1 MRRLVGLTLPVFLGC
16 TASTQLTLPPKKD
29 AIAVPA
35 PSIKPPA
42 PAPLSVGQAN
52 AEILKAQT
60 LPRAQRI
67 AIWKTWANDQ
77 TQPQLQAHAL
87 TQLYW
92 SADPECFSLA
102 LKAFASSYARVRA
115 TAARI
120 LGENTTSVEAT
131 KSTLLDALAGAAD
144 EERLAILWTLVVR
157 GEKSIAS
164 KALDEL
170 RNGSLVKVIGIDGR
184 KAYDALTLA
193 ALFSADEMKS
203 LAKDKS
209 PTVRQLIATHHVYAA
224 NDPAIELLLELSAD
238 AELDVRS
245 LAIGGLAKS
254 SDKRAREAVLEA
266 LRKTTPEQHAKY
278 LERIR
283 DIAGGPGLVLALEA
297 VTDKPEEKVWF
308 QTKQIFDM
316 LESLADPRIADP
328 LLAWALASK
337 PHGHWLGEAGNRIA
351 DVGDLRG
358 AKLIGDR
365 LRLEPMKLYKQEHF
379 WEASDGGHLTR
390 SDLPRVVGTR
400 MLADLAIIYPDKH
413 AELLNAAEGGVLF
426 WIKSSAQP
434 HANALRF
441 LAGAGST
448 KILNDLR
455 KWAFPADPL
464 PKPGASPPFPA
475 VFETAQTSLRYI
487 GMHKDEPSFPKLL
500 DQLQR
505 KKDKS
510 LNITQESLMEAGVA
524 MLGMSLRAIGY
535 GAAQG
540 LAHFGDAR
548 AVAPLMTFI
557 EDETWHEEAR
567 QTACEALAWCAD
579 SKAMTDVALKVRAY
593 GGQSKEPAKVT
604 IATCYAQTLAQRPVP
619 EIVPLMIAG
628 LGVQSSAEIRLAY
641 GLAIGKAGF
650 DGAAEEKLFSRLE
663 DPASQQAAALALVLG
678 GSEDAVTRTIATL
691 AEMGA
696 PALEQFKDTY
706 YRAFGYWSD
715 HDFAQGNVYRWVA
728 GAEVIRRVEVAS
740 KWQDWAPQRLEG
752 QFANLRFDNGPHS
765 QTRAV
770 MRYRLWQDAKKG
782 TPERRIGAM
791 KTLELM
797 QEQGVLLALRDEPG
811 ELGNLARRA
820 LHRMANPL
828 SAAPE

>member
-1 MRRLVGLTLPVFLGC
+1 MMRRLVVLTFPVFLGC
-16 TASTQLTLPPKKD
+16 TASTPLPPKKD

-35 PSIKPPA
+35 PAIKPPA
-42 PAPLSVGQAN
+42 PAPLSLGQAN
-52 AEILKAQT
+52 AEILKVQT

-67 AIWKTWANDQ
+67 AIWKTWASDQ
-77 TQPQLQAHAL
+77 TQPQLHAHAL
-87 TQLYW
+87 TQLFW

-120 LGENTTSVEAT
+120 LGENTTSVEPA
-131 KSTLLDALAGAAD
+131 KSTLLDALSGAAD

-157 GEKSIAS
+157 GEKSIAA
-164 KALDEL
+164 KALNEL
-170 RNGSLVKVIGIDGR
+170 RNGSLVKTTGIDGR
-184 KAYDALTLA
+184 NAYDALTLA
-193 ALFSADEMKS
+193 ALFSADEIKT
-203 LAKDKS
+203 LAKDTS
-209 PTVRQLIATHHVYAA
+209 PTVRQLIATHHAYAA
-224 NDPAIELLLELSAD
+224 NGPAIEPLLVLSAD

-266 LRKTTPEQHAKY
+266 LRKTTPEQHIKY

-297 VTDKPEEKVWF
+297 VAAKPEEKVWF

-316 LESLADPRIADP
+316 LESLADPRIAEP
-328 LLAWALASK
+328 LLAWTLAYK
-337 PHGHWLGEAGNRIA
+337 RHGHWVGEAGSRIA

-365 LRLEPMKLYKQEHF
+365 LRLDPMKLYKQEHF
-379 WEASDGGHLTR
+379 WEANGGGHLTR
-390 SDLPRVVGTR
+390 SDLPRVVGAR
-400 MLADLAIIYPDKH
+400 MLADLAVIYPDKH

-426 WIKSSAQP
+426 WIKSSSQP

-455 KWAFPADPL
+455 KWAFPPDPL
-464 PKPGASPPFPA
+464 PKPGDSPPFPA

-487 GMHKDEPSFPKLL
+487 GMHKDELSFPKLL

-510 LNITQESLMEAGVA
+510 LDITQEGLVNGGYS

-567 QTACEALAWCAD
+567 QSACEALAWCAD

-593 GGQSKEPAKVT
+593 GQSKEPAKVM

-641 GLAIGKAGF
+641 GLAVGKAGL
-650 DGAAEEKLFSRLE
+650 DTTTEGKLFSRLE
-663 DPASQQAAALALVLG
+663 DPASQQAAALAVVLG

-696 PALEQFKDTY
+696 PALKQFKDTY

-715 HDFAQGNVYRWVA
+715 HDLAQGNVYRWVA

-740 KWQDWAPQRLEG
+740 KWQDWAPQRLEW

-765 QTRAV
+765 QTRTV
-770 MRYRLWQDAKKG
+770 MRHRLWQDAKKG

-811 ELGNLARRA
+811 EVGNLARRA

-828 SAAPE
+828 SVAPE